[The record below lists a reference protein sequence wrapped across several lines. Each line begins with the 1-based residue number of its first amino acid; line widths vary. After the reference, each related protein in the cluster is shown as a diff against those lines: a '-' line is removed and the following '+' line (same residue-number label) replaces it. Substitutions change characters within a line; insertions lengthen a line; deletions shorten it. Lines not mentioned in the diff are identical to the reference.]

1 MWSSAVVIEIIAD
14 GIRIGT
20 VTRCGP
26 GIVIARLPNGEPLGQ
41 LANVDAAVLAL
52 AARCQQAAAQKV
64 APAA

>member
-1 MWSSAVVIEIIAD
+1 MVIEIIAD

-41 LANVDAAVLAL
+41 LGNIDAAVLAL
-52 AARCQQAAAQKV
+52 ASRVSADQTSGARQHHKC
-64 APAA
+64 

>member
-1 MWSSAVVIEIIAD
+1 MVIEIIAD

-41 LANVDAAVLAL
+41 LGNIDAAVLAL
-52 AARCQQAAAQKV
+52 ASRVNEVPSSDDRQHQSC
-64 APAA
+64 